1 MDGFLHKKE
10 NEWFVKWSD
19 LHSFGHGTHWMYTAI
34 HPSQQSLLIL
44 SDGTEGWLDKCE
56 GKKITVEFITDG
68 YDIKTF
74 IPHNYAKIIVPV
86 EILERMSKNKQVV
99 TLIKVPDGLMW
110 FDEEKPPI
118 CFIND
123 SILKIGMNYY
133 KIKDLKRII
142 KHFES
147 HLDES

>member
-10 NEWFVKWSD
+10 NEWVVKWSD

-34 HPSQQSLLIL
+34 HPSQQSLSIL
-44 SDGTEGWLDKCE
+44 SDGTEDWLAKCE
-56 GKKITVEFITDG
+56 GKKVTVEFITDG
-68 YDIKTF
+68 YDAVNYT
-74 IPHNYAKIIVPV
+74 PYNYAKIIVPV
-86 EILERMSKNKQVV
+86 EILERMSKNKQAV

-118 CFIND
+118 RFVDDN
-123 SILKIGMNYY
+123 ILKIGMNYY

-142 KHFES
+142 KHFE
-147 HLDES
+147 L